1 MRILENRKIRRLFLW
16 VLAAVAAFALFSAAA
31 VLCLKPKAAAAFLA
45 LAALL
50 TLCAVFA
57 ALWRYFREQSRTL
70 ADAIDTIQEYLAGNR
85 DARIESDEEGE
96 LYRLFHE
103 INSLAAVLNAQAENE
118 GRSRAFLKETIS
130 DISHQLKTP
139 LAALNIYNGLLQE
152 EVREQPEL
160 LEFTQLSEEELDRIE
175 GLVQKLLKMAR
186 LEAGAAVFE
195 KVPQDMA
202 DILRDIG
209 KRFFCQAERE
219 KKRLVLSGEEGL
231 MLSCDRGWLTEALGN
246 LVKNAFDHTGE
257 GAEIRIAWRG
267 FGSIVQVAVSDDGS
281 GIHPED
287 LPHIFK
293 RFYRS
298 RFSSDV
304 QRTGLG
310 LPLAKAVIE
319 AHNGTIEVDSMPGEG
334 TTFTVNFL
342 IPAKL

>member
-16 VLAAVAAFALFSAAA
+16 VLAAVAAFAL
-31 VLCLKPKAAAAFLA
+31 L
-45 LAALL
+45 
-50 TLCAVFA
+50 
-57 ALWRYFREQSRTL
+57 
-70 ADAIDTIQEYLAGNR
+70 
-85 DARIESDEEGE
+85 
-96 LYRLFHE
+96 
-103 INSLAAVLNAQAENE
+103 SLAAVLNAQAENE
-118 GRSRAFLKETIS
+118 SRSRGFLKETIS

-152 EVREQPEL
+152 EAREQPEL
-160 LEFTQLSEEELDRIE
+160 LEFTRLSEEELDRIE
-175 GLVQKLLKMAR
+175 SLVQKLLKMAR

-195 KVPQDMA
+195 KAPQDMA

-209 KRFFCQAERE
+209 KRFSCQAERE
-219 KKRLVLSGEEGL
+219 KKKLVLSGSEGL
-231 MLSCDRGWLTEALGN
+231 MLSCDCGWLTEALGN

-257 GAEIRIAWRG
+257 GAEIRIAWRS

-304 QRTGLG
+304 QGTGLG

-319 AHNGTIEVDSMPGEG
+319 AHNGMIEVDSMPGEG

>member
-57 ALWRYFREQSRTL
+57 ALWRYFLDQSRTL
-70 ADAIDTIQEYLAGNR
+70 GEAIDIIQEYLAGNR

-152 EVREQPEL
+152 EAREQPEL
-160 LEFTQLSEEELDRIE
+160 LEFTRLSEEELDRIE

-209 KRFFCQAERE
+209 KRFSCQAERE

-257 GAEIRIAWRG
+257 GAEISISWRG

-287 LPHIFK
+287 LPYIFK

-304 QRTGLG
+304 QGTGLG

>member
-16 VLAAVAAFALFSAAA
+16 VLAAMAAFALLSAAA

-57 ALWRYFREQSRTL
+57 ALWRYFLDQSRTL
-70 ADAIDTIQEYLAGNR
+70 EKAIDTIQEYLAGNR

-160 LEFTQLSEEELDRIE
+160 LEFTRLSEEELDRIE

-195 KVPQDMA
+195 KAPQDMA

-209 KRFFCQAERE
+209 KRFSCQAERE

-246 LVKNAFDHTGE
+246 LVKNAFDHTGK
-257 GAEIRIAWRG
+257 GAEIRISWRS
-267 FGSIVQVAVSDDGS
+267 FGSIVQVAVSDNGS

-304 QRTGLG
+304 QGTGLG

>member
-1 MRILENRKIRRLFLW
+1 MRILENRKIRWLFLW
-16 VLAAVAAFALFSAAA
+16 VLAAMAAFALLSAAA

-57 ALWRYFREQSRTL
+57 ALWRYFLDQSRTL
-70 ADAIDTIQEYLAGNR
+70 EKAIDTIQEYLAGNR

-202 DILRDIG
+202 GILRDIG
-209 KRFFCQAERE
+209 KRFSCQAERE
-219 KKRLVLSGEEGL
+219 KKKLVLSGEEGL

-257 GAEIRIAWRG
+257 GAVIRISWRG

-304 QRTGLG
+304 QGTGLG

>member
-1 MRILENRKIRRLFLW
+1 MRILENRKIRWLFLW
-16 VLAAVAAFALFSAAA
+16 VLAAVAAFALLSLAA

-57 ALWRYFREQSRTL
+57 ALWRYFLDQSRTL
-70 ADAIDTIQEYLAGNR
+70 EKAIDTIQEYLAGNR

-118 GRSRAFLKETIS
+118 GRSRVFLKETIS

-152 EVREQPEL
+152 EAREQPEL
-160 LEFTQLSEEELDRIE
+160 LEFTRLSEEELDRIE

-195 KVPQDMA
+195 KTPQDMA

-257 GAEIRIAWRG
+257 GAEISISWRR
-267 FGSIVQVAVSDDGS
+267 FGSIVQVAVSDNGS

-287 LPHIFK
+287 LPYIFK

-304 QRTGLG
+304 QGTGLG

>member
-16 VLAAVAAFALFSAAA
+16 VLAAVAAFALFSLAA

-57 ALWRYFREQSRTL
+57 ALWRYFLDQSRTL
-70 ADAIDTIQEYLAGNR
+70 EKAIDTIQEYLAGNR

-118 GRSRAFLKETIS
+118 GRSRVFLKETIS

-152 EVREQPEL
+152 EAREQPEL
-160 LEFTQLSEEELDRIE
+160 LEFTRLSEEELDRIE

-195 KVPQDMA
+195 KAPQDMA
-202 DILRDIG
+202 GILRDIG
-209 KRFFCQAERE
+209 KRFSCQAERE

-246 LVKNAFDHTGE
+246 FVKNAFDHTGE
-257 GAEIRIAWRG
+257 GAEISISWRG
-267 FGSIVQVAVSDDGS
+267 FGSIVQVAVSDNGS

-287 LPHIFK
+287 LPYIFK

-304 QRTGLG
+304 QGTGLG

>member
-16 VLAAVAAFALFSAAA
+16 VLAAMAAFALLSAAA

-57 ALWRYFREQSRTL
+57 ALWRYFLDQSRTL
-70 ADAIDTIQEYLAGNR
+70 EKAIDTIQEYLAGNR

-160 LEFTQLSEEELDRIE
+160 LEFTQLSEGELDRIE

-202 DILRDIG
+202 GILRDIG
-209 KRFFCQAERE
+209 KRFSCQAERE
-219 KKRLVLSGEEGL
+219 KKKLVLSGEEGL

-246 LVKNAFDHTGE
+246 LVKNAFGHTGE

-267 FGSIVQVAVSDDGS
+267 FGSIVQVTVSDDGS

-298 RFSSDV
+298 RFSSDI
-304 QRTGLG
+304 QGTGLG

>member
-16 VLAAVAAFALFSAAA
+16 VLAAMAAFALLSAAA

-57 ALWRYFREQSRTL
+57 ALWRYFLDQSRTL
-70 ADAIDTIQEYLAGNR
+70 EKAIDTIQEYLAGNR

-152 EVREQPEL
+152 EAREQPEL
-160 LEFTQLSEEELDRIE
+160 LEFTRLSEEELDRIE

-202 DILRDIG
+202 GILRDIG
-209 KRFFCQAERE
+209 KRFSCQAERE

-246 LVKNAFDHTGE
+246 FVKNAFDHTGE

-267 FGSIVQVAVSDDGS
+267 FGSIVQVAVSDNGS

-287 LPHIFK
+287 LPYIFK

-304 QRTGLG
+304 QGTGLG